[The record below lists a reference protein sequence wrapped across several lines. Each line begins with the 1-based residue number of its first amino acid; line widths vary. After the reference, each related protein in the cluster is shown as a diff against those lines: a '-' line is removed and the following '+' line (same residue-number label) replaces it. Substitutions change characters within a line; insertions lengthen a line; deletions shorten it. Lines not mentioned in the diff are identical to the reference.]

1 MNLNTTS
8 RAISHAT
15 KGESKSARV
24 IEKGKG
30 LLKGKPPYPWKTSQQ
45 KLSPKKHLQDST
57 WQRMP
62 SRGASPTNTSTPS
75 WH

>member
-45 KLSPKKHLQDST
+45 KLSPKTLTRLDLAKNAK
-57 WQRMP
+57 
-62 SRGASPTNTSTPS
+62 SRGFSN
-75 WH
+75 